1 MINVGD
7 RAPDFA
13 ALDCQGRQVRLSDYR
28 GRRVILF
35 FFPKAFTPGCTIE
48 NRAFRDNYG
57 LIQSLGAELI
67 GVSVDTVQRQCEFAE
82 KENLR
87 FPLLGDPSK
96 EIGRAYG
103 VLWPILEIDR
113 RATFIIDPD
122 GQVEHVIR
130 HELRVYRHLDDV
142 LSWLR
147 AHPVSS
153 VGSAMSTS

>member
-1 MINVGD
+1 M
-7 RAPDFA
+7 
-13 ALDCQGRQVRLSDYR
+13 RLSDYR
-28 GRRVILF
+28 GRRVVLF

-48 NRAFRDNYG
+48 NRAFRDNYA

-82 KENLR
+82 KENLL
-87 FPLLGDPSK
+87 FPLIGDESK

-122 GQVEHVIR
+122 GRVEHVIR
-130 HELRVYRHLDDV
+130 HELRVFRHLDDV

-147 AHPVSS
+147 AR
-153 VGSAMSTS
+153 STSPEAAVTTSS